1 MNSLYSEDHM
11 CPCLCLIASSEII
24 PFLLSQ
30 ARRYRRKGKLGCGN
44 GSAPVI
50 NPGENSLSVPQITY
64 DHIGEQED
72 KKDVS
77 FYIGEPKGNLL
88 MLSLSFFKRKTYKE
102 LM

>member
-1 MNSLYSEDHM
+1 MNLLHSEAHM
-11 CPCLCLIASSEII
+11 GTCLCLIASHII

-50 NPGENSLSVPQITY
+50 NPGENSLSIPQITY
-64 DHIGEQED
+64 DHIDEQED

-77 FYIGEPKGNLL
+77 FYIDEPRGNLL
-88 MLSLSFFKRKTYKE
+88 MLSFSFLKR
-102 LM
+102 